1 MARVPYLSREDLPE
15 DQRSSWDAIARTRG
29 RVVRPYQ
36 LLLHSPKAALLV
48 AELGTYVRFDANLDP
63 VAQELA
69 ILATSRENQ
78 SQFEFTAHVRLARKA
93 GVREEAINA
102 IRDGRAPAGLTPEE
116 ALPVRMAQELVRE
129 HGLRDET
136 YQAAVQAYGLRKAID
151 TVLLVGFYTALGM
164 GIAALGIELQP
175 GTQPELPA

>member
-1 MARVPYLSREDLPE
+1 MARVPYLNREDLPVDE
-15 DQRSSWDAIARTRG
+15 RGHWDAIAGRRG
-29 RVVRPYQ
+29 RVVRPFQ
-36 LLLHSPKAALLV
+36 LLLHSPKATV
-48 AELGTYVRFDANLDP
+48 PIVQLGQYVRFDAGLDP
-63 VAQELA
+63 VTRELA
-69 ILATSRENQ
+69 ILATSRENR
-78 SQFEFTAHVRLARKA
+78 SQYEFTAHVRHARDA